1 MTKIKLQNDIIVTPK
16 LNLIANV
23 KLFLKN
29 VSLNVIIGFY

>member
-16 LNLIANV
+16 LNLIVNV